1 MPRSPGGHVV
11 VVRRWVVL
19 AVTSV
24 AVLSFP
30 SAARAQSA
38 PPSISGPAAPAVEDQ
53 VVLSG
58 TVTVPKGTSV
68 GEIVVFHG
76 RVQVT
81 GSVVGDIVVVSG
93 SITVT
98 GGYVTGSVIALHG
111 PIRITAASQIGGDVL
126 ASQHVT
132 VDPGVKVGGQVREN
146 VGFTLIERLTAIG
159 AVLGGLA
166 VGVSVLLLGLLL
178 LWVAPRAADAV
189 ARTATAAPFASAG
202 WGVLLWL
209 GVPIVCVAALA
220 SVLALPLGF
229 ALLLALGLA
238 FLLGLTWSTWTLGRA
253 IVHDRGRVLPFL
265 AGWAIVAAIGLVPYV
280 NAGVWTLASIFGLGA
295 MTVAAWR
302 ARGRHRGRHRVGVA
316 QHRDHHV
323 FVPEPSASAPAAE
336 HEPAPVYPATSDD

>member
-1 MPRSPGGHVV
+1 MPRSPGSHVA
-11 VVRRWVVL
+11 VVRRCVVL
-19 AVTSV
+19 AMTSV

-30 SAARAQSA
+30 SAAHAQSA

-132 VDPGVKVGGQVREN
+132 VDPGVKVGGQVREQ
-146 VGFTLIERLTAIG
+146 VGFTLIERLTAID

-166 VGVSVLLLGLLL
+166 VGISVLLLGLLL

-189 ARTATAAPFASAG
+189 ARAATAAPFASTG
-202 WGVLLWL
+202 WGMVLWL
-209 GVPIVCVAALA
+209 GVPIVCVAAMA

-265 AGWAIVAAIGLVPYV
+265 AGWAIVTAIGLVPYV

-295 MTVAAWR
+295 MSVAAWR

-316 QHRDHHV
+316 RHRDHPV
-323 FVPEPSASAPAAE
+323 FIQEPSASAPAAE